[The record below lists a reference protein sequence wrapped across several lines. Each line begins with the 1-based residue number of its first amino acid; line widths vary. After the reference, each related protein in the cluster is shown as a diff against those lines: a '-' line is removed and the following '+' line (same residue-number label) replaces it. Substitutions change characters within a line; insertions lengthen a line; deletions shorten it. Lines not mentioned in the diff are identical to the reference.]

1 MDSPSQARLTIDLDA
16 LAQNYATVAAEAAG
30 AEVAA
35 VVKADAYG
43 LGVGPVARKLW
54 SADAR
59 TFFVARLSEGE
70 ALRKELG
77 PDRLARIYV
86 LDGFLPGTGPRLAAS
101 GLTPVLSTLPQISA
115 ALAWAAAQGGLEV
128 AIHVDTG
135 MNRQGLTPAEARSLA
150 QAPGAL
156 RGLDV
161 TLLMSHLGSGPEPAD
176 PRNAQQLEAFE
187 AVCPLFQGVPAS
199 LAASGGAFLGP
210 AYRFDMV
217 RPGIS
222 LYGGGPEERDDPRF
236 KAVATLTAPI
246 LDVRN
251 FAPGDRIGY
260 GSQVRVDAPTRAVTI
275 GAGYADGVIRAS
287 RADGYAWIAGAR
299 RRLLAVTMDLIVAE
313 IGDATVGIGE
323 HVELLGPNVRLDDL
337 AIAAGTVAH
346 EVLTRL
352 SPRAE
357 RVYLGDQQRSA

>member
-1 MDSPSQARLTIDLDA
+1 MTSPTRARLTIDLAA
-16 LAQNYATVAAEAAG
+16 LAQNHAIIAAEAAG
-30 AEVAA
+30 AEVAP

-54 SADAR
+54 GVDAR
-59 TFFVARLSEGE
+59 TFFVARLAEGE
-70 ALRKELG
+70 ALRRELG

-86 LDGFLPGTGPRLAAS
+86 LDGFLPGTGPRLADS
-101 GLTPVLSTLPQISA
+101 QLTPVLATLPQVSA
-115 ALAWAAAQGGLEV
+115 ALAWAAARGGLE
-128 AIHVDTG
+128 AALHVDTG

-156 RGLDV
+156 RGLDL

-176 PRNAQQLEAFE
+176 PRNRQQLEAFE
-187 AVCPLFQGVPAS
+187 AVRALFPGVPAS
-199 LAASGGAFLGP
+199 LSASGGAFLGP
-210 AYRFDMV
+210 DYRFDMV

-236 KAVATLTAPI
+236 RAVATLTAPI
-246 LDVRN
+246 LDVRSFN
-251 FAPGDRIGY
+251 PGDRIGY
-260 GSQVRVDAPTRAVTI
+260 GSQVRVEAPTRAVTI
-275 GAGYADGVIRAS
+275 GAGYADGLIRAS
-287 RADGYAWIAGAR
+287 RAQGYAWIAGAR

-313 IGDATVGIGE
+313 IGDAPVSVGE
-323 HVELLGPNVRLDDL
+323 HVELLGQNVRLDDV

-346 EVLTRL
+346 EILTRL

-357 RVYLGDQQRSA
+357 RVYLGD

>member
-1 MDSPSQARLTIDLDA
+1 MTSPSQARLTIDLDA
-16 LAQNYATVAAEAAG
+16 LAQNYALIAAESVG

-54 SADAR
+54 AADCR
-59 TFFVARLSEGE
+59 KFFVARLAEGE
-70 ALRKELG
+70 ALRRELG
-77 PDRLARIYV
+77 PDRLARIFV
-86 LDGFLPGTGPRLAAS
+86 LDGFLPGTGPRLEAAA
-101 GLTPVLSTLPQISA
+101 LTPALATLPQVSA
-115 ALAWAAAQGGLEV
+115 ALAWAASRGGLEV
-128 AIHVDTG
+128 ALHVDTG
-135 MNRQGLTPAEARSLA
+135 MNRQGLTPAEAHSLA

-161 TLLMSHLGSGPEPAD
+161 VLLMSHLGSGTEPAE
-176 PRNAQQLEAFE
+176 PRNSQQLAMFE
-187 AVCPLFQGVPAS
+187 NIRPLFAGVPAS

-210 AYRFDMV
+210 SYRFDVV

-260 GSQVRVDAPTRAVTI
+260 GAQVRVDTPTRAVTL

-299 RRLLAVTMDLIVAE
+299 RRLLAVTMDLIIAE
-313 IGDATVGIGE
+313 IGDASVTVGE
-323 HVELLGPNVRLDDL
+323 HVELLGPNVRLDDV
-337 AIAAGTVAH
+337 ATAAGTVAH
-346 EVLTRL
+346 EILTRI

-357 RVYLGDQQRSA
+357 RVYLGGR

>member
-1 MDSPSQARLTIDLDA
+1 MTSPSQARLSIDLDA
-16 LAQNYATVAAEAAG
+16 LAQNYATIAAEAAG
-30 AEVAA
+30 AETAA

-54 SADAR
+54 AADCR
-59 TFFVARLSEGE
+59 TFFVARLAEGE
-70 ALRKELG
+70 ALRRELG
-77 PDRLARIYV
+77 PDRLARIFV
-86 LDGFLPGTGPRLAAS
+86 LDGFLPGTGPRLEAA
-101 GLTPVLSTLPQISA
+101 GLTPALATLPQVSA
-115 ALAWAAAQGGLEV
+115 ALGWAASRGGLEV
-128 AIHVDTG
+128 ALHIDTG

-156 RGLDV
+156 RGLDIV
-161 TLLMSHLGSGPEPAD
+161 LLMSHLGSGTEPAE
-176 PRNAQQLEAFE
+176 PRNGQQLDAFE
-187 AVCPLFQGVPAS
+187 AIRPLFAGVPAS

-210 AYRFDMV
+210 RYRFDIV

-251 FAPGDRIGY
+251 FNPGDRIGY
-260 GSQVRVDAPTRAVTI
+260 GAQVTVDSPTRAVTL

-287 RADGYAWIAGAR
+287 RAAGHAWIAGAR

-313 IGDATVGIGE
+313 IDDATVTVGE
-323 HVELLGPNVRLDDL
+323 HVELLGPNVRLDDV
-337 AIAAGTVAH
+337 ATAANTVAH
-346 EVLTRL
+346 EILTRI

-357 RVYLGDQQRSA
+357 RIYLGGT